1 MFLKYCKV
9 NRFALPY
16 MLLWQLGFFLFGV
29 AMVLIINGF
38 INSDPD
44 YGSMGGMFV
53 LMASLVGSLAR
64 GNTTLSTRFNLAVS
78 MGMTRRSFLLWDTII
93 TLLVCLL
100 GMAAAW
106 CFNRLELLLY
116 GVLYPG
122 FENGMPLDIVYRWQV
137 LVPAAAALSVFSL
150 VFGALQQRFGMKGFG
165 IAWLIFCASFMV
177 FPRAISSA
185 LDGGTSLL
193 ARLGGGVLWIAKA
206 IPPAAWAGLGI
217 AVLVFL
223 TVWSVRFFWRAAV
236 KL

>member
-137 LVPAAAALSVFSL
+137 LVPAAAALSVFSWCS
-150 VFGALQQRFGMKGFG
+150 AR
-165 IAWLIFCASFMV
+165 S
-177 FPRAISSA
+177 SSA
-185 LDGGTSLL
+185 L
-193 ARLGGGVLWIAKA
+193 A
-206 IPPAAWAGLGI
+206 
-217 AVLVFL
+217 
-223 TVWSVRFFWRAAV
+223 
-236 KL
+236 

>member
-1 MFLKYCKV
+1 M
-9 NRFALPY
+9 
-16 MLLWQLGFFLFGV
+16 
-29 AMVLIINGF
+29 
-38 INSDPD
+38 
-44 YGSMGGMFV
+44 
-53 LMASLVGSLAR
+53 
-64 GNTTLSTRFNLAVS
+64 
-78 MGMTRRSFLLWDTII
+78 
-93 TLLVCLL
+93 
-100 GMAAAW
+100 
-106 CFNRLELLLY
+106 
-116 GVLYPG
+116 
-122 FENGMPLDIVYRWQV
+122 YRWQV

-193 ARLGGGVLWIAKA
+193 ARLGGGILWIAKA